1 MNLTRTDVP
10 FSFNK
15 AYWDAFEE
23 LKARLT
29 SSDLLRYYDPER

>member
-1 MNLTRTDVP
+1 MNLTYIDVA

-29 SSDLLRYYDPER
+29 SSNLLYYYNLE